1 MTAQS
6 SQKFNFIMYADD
18 TTRSST
24 LDYFGQYNR
33 NENAEFLINAELVK
47 INEWLKL
54 NKLSLSINKIKYL
67 NFETARSNNT
77 INPLNIKID
86 NTNIDIVFKKRVVTH
101 S

>member
-6 SQKFNFIMYADD
+6 SPKFNFIMHADD
-18 TTRSST
+18 TTLSNT
-24 LDYFGQYNR
+24 LHYFGQYNI
-33 NENAEFLINAELVK
+33 NENSEFVINTELVK

-54 NKLSLSINKIKYL
+54 NKLSLSVKKIKYL

-77 INPLNIKID
+77 INPLNIKIY